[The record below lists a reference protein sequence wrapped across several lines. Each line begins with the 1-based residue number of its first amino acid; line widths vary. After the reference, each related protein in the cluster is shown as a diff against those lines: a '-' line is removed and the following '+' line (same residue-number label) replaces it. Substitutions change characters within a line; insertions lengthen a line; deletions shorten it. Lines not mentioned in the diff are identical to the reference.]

1 VKVAG
6 RPNLCRDGPLRR
18 LRPAN
23 AITLTAEPTKEYQ
36 AHRLGEADQER
47 LG

>member
-1 VKVAG
+1 VTATASAA
-6 RPNLCRDGPLRR
+6 
-18 LRPAN
+18 PAN

>member
-1 VKVAG
+1 VTATASAAPG
-6 RPNLCRDGPLRR
+6 ERDH
-18 LRPAN
+18 
-23 AITLTAEPTKEYQ
+23 LTAEPTNEYQ